1 VNFGLSVTSHLLQ
14 IDLKVADL
22 TNRLPDALAKHFI
35 ETRNH
40 CGVITP
46 QAKERPDRGA
56 DRQGLE
62 PALDGLDGNSH
73 VE

>member
-40 CGVITP
+40 CGVITV
-46 QAKERPDRGA
+46 QARRDPIVAPIGRGPN
-56 DRQGLE
+56 RHRHGLS
-62 PALDGLDGNSH
+62 GNSH

>member
-1 VNFGLSVTSHLLQ
+1 VNFGLSVTAHLLQ

-22 TNRLPDALAKHFI
+22 TNRPLDALAKHFI

-40 CGVITP
+40 CGVITA